1 MILRHVAVFLLLIA
15 PLRAQSGPA
24 LVGLGDSLGEGDQ
37 SVNASTVTQ
46 PNSYLNLIARQM
58 GVPFPLP
65 LIQSGFL
72 GVVGS
77 TLGRSRVDPSVGAF
91 NLAVSGA
98 DVRSL
103 LMDVSQPPIDSET
116 DLVLSPRS
124 GSQISIA
131 ERLRAPFMICWIGNN
146 DSLGAVVSNWNHL
159 DGSQTTPVDQFAADY
174 DQIVQR
180 LSALGGK
187 VVLGNLPNVTQIA
200 FLFGPGDLEAFLGGN
215 FGLARGSY
223 TTLPVMLLLRL
234 GLSDGSILQDPNF
247 VLDQGEARTI
257 GRAVQ
262 AFNIIIAS
270 EAANA
275 GMAVADINTMFN
287 EVAQNPP
294 VINGMAITNRFL
306 GGIFSLDAVHP
317 SNVGYAVVANAFI
330 RAANAQLKMNIPPI
344 SHVDLLKIALAD
356 PFIDWDQ
363 DLKVRGRPFTGLLET
378 FGVFMGISGDRP
390 NPRPGPGV
398 FPEMGQRFMREYF
411 TVRGMDPNTR
421 WTPQDAIDA
430 MRFIFPTR

>member
-1 MILRHVAVFLLLIA
+1 MRHVAVFLFLIA
-15 PLRAQSGPA
+15 ALRAQSGPA

-58 GVPFPLP
+58 GVSFPLP

-72 GVVGS
+72 GIVGS
-77 TLGRSRVDPSVGAF
+77 TRERSRVDPSLRAF

-103 LMDVSQPPIDSET
+103 LTDVPQNPIDNET
-116 DLVLSPRS
+116 DLVLSPRT

-131 ERLRAPFMICWIGNN
+131 EALRAPFMICWIGNN
-146 DSLGAVVSNWNHL
+146 DSLGAVVAHWNQL
-159 DGSQTTPVDQFAADY
+159 DGSQTTPVGQFAADY

-180 LSALGGK
+180 LAALGGK
-187 VVLGNLPNVTQIA
+187 VVLGNVPNVTQIA
-200 FLFGPGDLEAFLGGN
+200 FLFGPDDLEAFLGSN
-215 FGLARGSY
+215 FGLPRGSY

-234 GLSDGSILQDPNF
+234 GLNDGTILQDPNY
-247 VLDQGEARTI
+247 VLDRGEARAIHRT
-257 GRAVQ
+257 VQ
-262 AFNIIIAS
+262 AFNAIIAS

-275 GMAVADINTMFN
+275 GMAVADINALFN
-287 EVAQNPP
+287 EVTINPP

-306 GGIFSLDAVHP
+306 GGMFSLDAVHP

-330 RAANAQLKMNIPPI
+330 RAANAQFQMDIPPI
-344 SHVDLLKIALAD
+344 SYADLLKIALAD

-378 FGVFMGISGDRP
+378 FAVFMGISGDFP
-390 NPRPGPGV
+390 NPQPGPGV
-398 FPEMGQRFMREYF
+398 FPDTGQRFMREYF

-421 WTPQDAIDA
+421 WTRQDAIDA
-430 MRFIFPTR
+430 MRLIFPTR